1 MSKHNLLNKKIK
13 KQFLTINDLI
23 ESNFNKLK
31 YFKSNYKKILFS
43 KDNRVFL
50 IVGGVAILTLF
61 YFLIPTFFNKDIIQ
75 TKIKNQI
82 FRNYDVNIK
91 FNEKIYYGL
100 LPKPHFSAKNLSILL
115 DDKEIG
121 ITKNLKVYIGLN
133 NFLSVN
139 DIEIKDLVFNKAD
152 FSIDFSGLKFFEKL
166 LKTEP
171 NEHKIIFKKSNIFF
185 KNKDEEVLFINKIYN
200 GKFYYDSINLQNVL
214 DAKNEIFKVP
224 YKISLIN
231 DKFNKKFY
239 AKFNSNKIR
248 LNINNEIDYEN
259 KFYAG
264 IVDILFINKNT
275 SFKFKID
282 NESFDF
288 SSDTNKNSYEG
299 FIDFKP
305 FYLYA
310 KLNYE
315 GISTKNL
322 FNHDSIFI
330 DLMESEV
337 FGNNNLS
344 ASIDLEVK
352 DITNINELNNLFL
365 KISLEDGKIR
375 FSESKILW
383 KDDLKITL
391 NDSFIIADNNEM
403 NLLGTLSLDFKNID
417 NFYSSFQIPKKNRK
431 KIKKIELD
439 FIYNFQQKSFR
450 FENAKVDTR
459 QNSNLESF
467 LSDFNL
473 GG

>member
-1 MSKHNLLNKKIK
+1 
-13 KQFLTINDLI
+13 
-23 ESNFNKLK
+23 
-31 YFKSNYKKILFS
+31 
-43 KDNRVFL
+43 
-50 IVGGVAILTLF
+50 
-61 YFLIPTFFNKDIIQ
+61 
-75 TKIKNQI
+75 
-82 FRNYDVNIK
+82 
-91 FNEKIYYGL
+91 
-100 LPKPHFSAKNLSILL
+100 
-115 DDKEIG
+115 
-121 ITKNLKVYIGLN
+121 
-133 NFLSVN
+133 
-139 DIEIKDLVFNKAD
+139 
-152 FSIDFSGLKFFEKL
+152 
-166 LKTEP
+166 
-171 NEHKIIFKKSNIFF
+171 
-185 KNKDEEVLFINKIYN
+185 
-200 GKFYYDSINLQNVL
+200 
-214 DAKNEIFKVP
+214 
-224 YKISLIN
+224 LIN